1 MLLSLFVITV
11 IQLTSSQPTYDVT
24 QQKNDVATSCG
35 GTEQVLG
42 ELVTEKHDRLMMA
55 VSQLEEKV
63 ESLSG
68 NKEQV
73 LSKLVMAVSQLQQK
87 VEALG
92 GNNDSCTNV
101 MAKGTVL

>member
-1 MLLSLFVITV
+1 MTVMLLSLFVITV

-24 QQKNDVATSCG
+24 QQDSDVTSCG
-35 GTEQVLG
+35 GT
-42 ELVTEKHDRLMMA
+42 
-55 VSQLEEKV
+55 
-63 ESLSG
+63 
-68 NKEQV
+68 EQV